1 MNPNEIGDS
10 VTDNADEDRTVDWSA
25 GERDAM
31 AEIDAGREADQLRA
45 QLETAEATADA
56 LREDNETLRLELYRV
71 YNTLDN
77 LLQPSK
83 TPEPSKTARRSRPVS
98 ATDGGAL
105 VGIMT
110 SPLTR
115 KLAAQFGKSVIQA
128 MTQGGER

>member
-1 MNPNEIGDS
+1 MNPNEIGDN
-10 VTDNADEDRTVDWSA
+10 VTDNSDEAEQIVD
-25 GERDAM
+25 
-31 AEIDAGREADQLRA
+31 AEVEPVNEVGQLRA
-45 QLETAEATADA
+45 QLETADATADG
-56 LREDNETLRLELYRV
+56 LRETIEALRLELFKV

-77 LLQPSK
+77 LLHARGD
-83 TPEPSKTARRSRPVS
+83 EPKSQRRARP
-98 ATDGGAL
+98 APAADGGAL